1 MIESAVQP
9 SSIAIRKQA
18 NLCSWRF
25 MRTPFF
31 GVWDVSGVVG
41 AMQTT
46 QVSYCFV
53 YLGATLERLS
63 VINISK
69 YYHRD
74 NGFLNSD
81 ASGSA

>member
-1 MIESAVQP
+1 LQP

-31 GVWDVSGVVG
+31 GVCDVVALLG

-53 YLGATLERLS
+53 YLEATSDRLPN
-63 VINISK
+63 INISK
-69 YYHRD
+69 YFHRHNARLD
-74 NGFLNSD
+74 FG
-81 ASGSA
+81 ARVSA